1 MTFAPLTAAPR
12 PAKPD
17 DVWIPVRGKEAG
29 HRDDDTLL
37 TVAEAGDAPLL
48 CVGSFDGDRLLWTG
62 EAPADVTTTLW
73 STLFALPAF
82 PHGPVLRAVQVMD
95 WRAGHRYCG
104 ACAGELADC
113 EGYLSRRC
121 PSCER
126 LYMVGLNPVVLVL
139 VTHGE
144 RVLLV
149 RHGYQLSH
157 KWLLISG
164 YMESGE
170 SFEQAAGREVFEET
184 GVRLASLAYAGSGLS
199 AFGDPHVLMA
209 GYTGVAASDE
219 LRLDPAE
226 IEEARW
232 FTREEVA
239 ALPEEAKPLRG
250 VLSRELLDGWVA
262 GA

>member
-29 HRDDDTLL
+29 HAADGYL
-37 TVAEAGDAPLL
+37 TVAEAGDAALI
-48 CVGSFDGDRLLWTG
+48 CVGSLDGDRLLWTS
-62 EAPADVTTTLW
+62 EAPAGVTTTLW
-73 STLFALPAF
+73 SELFARPEF
-82 PHGPVLRAVQVMD
+82 GQGPVLRAVQIMD

-104 ACAGELADC
+104 SCAAELADC
-113 EGYLSRRC
+113 AGYLSRKC
-121 PSCER
+121 PSCDR

-139 VTHGE
+139 VTHEE

-149 RHGYQLSH
+149 RHSYQLSH
-157 KWLLISG
+157 KWLLVSG

-170 SFEQAAGREVFEET
+170 TFELAAAREVFEET
-184 GVRLASLAYAGSGLS
+184 GVRLASLAYAGSGPS

-209 GYTGVAASDE
+209 GFEGIAASPE
-219 LRLDPAE
+219 VVVDPVE

-232 FTREEVA
+232 FTREEVL
-239 ALPEEAKPLRG
+239 ALPEEVKPLRG
-250 VLSRELLDGWVA
+250 VLGRELLDRWTA
-262 GA
+262 GG